1 MPMWKFFQRR
11 RLINQGLASGKIR
24 RRITES
30 RFAGELENG
39 WPARSAILF
48 GFIIGLATL
57 LFWGDRSEP
66 LKGLLICL
74 LIFATAITQLWI
86 NHPDTFLRNSRLL
99 LVLGTCFI
107 QLAIV
112 KIVIASGSDG
122 ALNPQ
127 LAPLL
132 IPYAFAPLMLSVLMG
147 RNHGLYAAVFCSLWG
162 TFLPKQVDPVFMV
175 VSLITGFVAVFVT
188 LQVRRRNRLIRAG
201 IFVGLATW
209 LMAAAF
215 GLIGPIVWEAPIL
228 TNWSMIG
235 WQSLA
240 AVGIGVATAVVVSGL
255 LPAFEGMFNITT
267 DISWLEMSDMNH
279 PLLRRLSMEA
289 PGTYHHSLAVANLAE
304 SAAETIG
311 ANPTICRVSA
321 YFHDIGK
328 LVKPDYFSENLPPGH
343 NPHDD
348 LTPTMSALIII
359 AHVKEGVDI
368 ALKNKLNPLVVDAIQ
383 QHHGTSLV
391 AYFYQRALQQQED
404 ARLGGKIMK
413 MRAED
418 IPEVREESFRYPGP
432 KPQTREAAILSLA
445 DSIESASRSIERPTP
460 QRIEEL
466 VNDMID
472 SRISDHQLDDCPLT
486 LAEIRRIGESFRST
500 LGSMMHS
507 RVAYPRRQQR
517 EPKESRDQKAS
528 TDDKPAKPE
537 NPAAA

>member
-1 MPMWKFFQRR
+1 MWKFIQRR
-11 RLINQGLASGKIR
+11 RLVSQGLASGKIR
-24 RRITES
+24 RRITENP
-30 RFAGELENG
+30 FTEALESG

-48 GFIIGLATL
+48 GFVLSLAFL
-57 LFWGDRSEP
+57 LFSGDRSEP

-86 NHPDTFLRNSRLL
+86 NHADTFMRNSRLF

-107 QLAIV
+107 QLTIV
-112 KIVIASGSDG
+112 KIVTSSAADG
-122 ALNPQ
+122 ALDPR
-127 LAPLL
+127 LAPVL
-132 IPYAFAPLMLSVLMG
+132 IPYAFAPLMLSVLLG

-162 TFLPKQVDPVFMV
+162 IFLPRQVDPVFMV
-175 VSLITGFVAVFVT
+175 MSLITGFVAVFVT

-201 IFVGLATW
+201 IFIGLATW

-215 GLIGPIVWEAPIL
+215 GLIGPIVWESLPL
-228 TNWSMIG
+228 TDWPMIG

-255 LPAFEGMFNITT
+255 LPAFESMFNITT

-304 SAAETIG
+304 SAAEAIG
-311 ANPTICRVSA
+311 ANPTICRVSS

-328 LVKPDYFSENLPPGH
+328 LVKPDYFVENQPPGH

-348 LTPTMSALIII
+348 LTPTMSALIIV
-359 AHVKEGVDI
+359 AHVKEGVDL

-391 AYFYQRALQQQED
+391 AYFYQRARQQQED

-432 KPQTREAAILSLA
+432 KPQTREIAILSLA
-445 DSIESASRSIERPTP
+445 DSVESASRSIERPTP
-460 QRIEEL
+460 QRIEEMVTEL
-466 VNDMID
+466 ID
-472 SRISDHQLDDCPLT
+472 NRIADHQLDDCPLT
-486 LAEIRRIGESFRST
+486 LAELRRVGESFRST

-507 RVAYPRRQQR
+507 RVAYPRR
-517 EPKESRDQKAS
+517 EPKESRETRDATTGKS
-528 TDDKPAKPE
+528 D

>member
-1 MPMWKFFQRR
+1 MWKFIQRR
-11 RLINQGLASGKIR
+11 RLVSQGLASGKTR
-24 RRITES
+24 RKITENPLTE
-30 RFAGELENG
+30 ALDIG
-39 WPARSAILF
+39 WPTRSVILLGFVF
-48 GFIIGLATL
+48 GLSVL
-57 LFWGDRSEP
+57 LLSGERSEP

-86 NHPDTFLRNSRLL
+86 NHAETFLRNSRLF

-112 KIVIASGSDG
+112 KIVIASAADG
-122 ALNPQ
+122 ALDPQ

-132 IPYAFAPLMLSVLMG
+132 IPYAFAPLVLSVLLG

-162 TFLPKQVDPVFMV
+162 TFIPRQVDPVFMV
-175 VSLITGFVAVFVT
+175 MSLITGFVAVFVT

-201 IFVGLATW
+201 IFIGLATW
-209 LMAAAF
+209 LMATAF
-215 GLIGPIVWEAPIL
+215 GLVGPIVWEAPAL

-255 LPAFEGMFNITT
+255 LPAFESLFNITT

-304 SAAETIG
+304 AAAETIK

-328 LVKPDYFSENLPPGH
+328 LVKPDYFTENLPPGH

-359 AHVKEGVDI
+359 AHVKEGVDL

-391 AYFYQRALQQQED
+391 SYFYQRARQQQED

-418 IPEVREESFRYPGP
+418 IPDVREESFRYPGP
-432 KPQTREAAILSLA
+432 KPQTKEIAILSLA

-472 SRISDHQLDDCPLT
+472 ARIAEHQLDECPLT
-486 LAEIRRIGESFRST
+486 LAELRQIGESFRST

-507 RVAYPRRQQR
+507 RVAYPRRESKESKESK
-517 EPKESRDQKAS
+517 EPKDAAS
-528 TDDKPAKPE
+528 SKPDKDKPA
-537 NPAAA
+537 AA

>member
-1 MPMWKFFQRR
+1 MPMWKFIQRR
-11 RLINQGLASGKIR
+11 RLVSQGLASGKTR
-24 RRITES
+24 RRITENPLTE
-30 RFAGELENG
+30 ALETG
-39 WPARSAILF
+39 WPTRNAILI
-48 GFIIGLATL
+48 GFIFGLAVL
-57 LFWGDRSEP
+57 LFSGERSEP
-66 LKGLLICL
+66 VKGLLICI

-86 NHPDTFLRNSRLL
+86 NHAETFLRNSRLF
-99 LVLGTCFI
+99 LVLGTCFA

-112 KIVIASGSDG
+112 KIIIASGADG
-122 ALNPQ
+122 ALDPR

-132 IPYAFAPLMLSVLMG
+132 IPYAFAPLVLSVLLG

-162 TFLPKQVDPVFMV
+162 TFLPRQVDPVFMV
-175 VSLITGFVAVFVT
+175 MSLITGFVAVFVT

-201 IFVGLATW
+201 IFIGLATW

-215 GLIGPIVWEAPIL
+215 GLIGPVVWESMAL
-228 TNWSMIG
+228 TNWPMIG

-255 LPAFEGMFNITT
+255 LPAFESAFNITT

-304 SAAETIG
+304 AAAETIG

-328 LVKPDYFSENLPPGH
+328 LVKPDYFSENLSPGH
-343 NPHDD
+343 NPHDG

-359 AHVKEGVDI
+359 AHVKEGVDL

-391 AYFYQRALQQQED
+391 AYFHQRARQQQED

-418 IPEVREESFRYPGP
+418 IPDVREESFQYPGP

-466 VNDMID
+466 VTDMID
-472 SRISDHQLDDCPLT
+472 NRIADHQLDECPLT
-486 LAEIRRIGESFRST
+486 LAQLRRIGESFRST

-507 RVAYPRRQQR
+507 RVAYPRKESKEQ
-517 EPKESRDQKAS
+517 KESRDAPAKKP
-528 TDDKPAKPE
+528 DKPA
-537 NPAAA
+537 AA